1 MVGVE
6 WNFNDYLL
14 GKFRFDEFKVYD
26 QNKIACFDLDGT
38 LISCKSGKKYPID
51 ENDWSFFSDS
61 VVKDVQYYHENQY
74 QIVIVTNQSGLTD
87 NEKRCRQWKIKLENI
102 VSIIN
107 VPIIILSSTSHD
119 KYRKPLPSFWDVIEK
134 TFIKK
139 NVDKSKSFYCGDAC
153 GRPLDHSDCD
163 LKFALNSGV
172 KFYTPE
178 ELFNKAAVKIPQII
192 YPVHDEIKK
201 FTQNNNQVFV
211 KKDKEIILLVG
222 LQGSG
227 KSTYSDILVNV
238 HGYVRIN
245 QDTLKTKSKCLT
257 EAKKQMGLDASI
269 VVDNTNSSKDTRAEY
284 IKLAQ
289 KYNYTVR
296 CFVFDVSLEFAM
308 HNTTYRMYKYDKTS
322 IPKIAYAMYKK
333 YYVEPKKEEGIDSI
347 EKIHPY
353 IEKYESD
360 YLMFLL

>member
-1 MVGVE
+1 M
-6 WNFNDYLL
+6 
-14 GKFRFDEFKVYD
+14 
-26 QNKIACFDLDGT
+26 
-38 LISCKSGKKYPID
+38 
-51 ENDWSFFSDS
+51 
-61 VVKDVQYYHENQY
+61 
-74 QIVIVTNQSGLTD
+74 
-87 NEKRCRQWKIKLENI
+87 
-102 VSIIN
+102 
-107 VPIIILSSTSHD
+107 
-119 KYRKPLPSFWDVIEK
+119 
-134 TFIKK
+134 
-139 NVDKSKSFYCGDAC
+139 
-153 GRPLDHSDCD
+153 
-163 LKFALNSGV
+163 
-172 KFYTPE
+172 
-178 ELFNKAAVKIPQII
+178 
-192 YPVHDEIKK
+192 HDEIKK